1 MLTDPFGTNDITG
14 DIIASAI
21 DVHRALGPGLLESAY
36 VACLTLELV
45 HRGHTVELK
54 KAVPL
59 VYKTIKLE
67 ASYQLDMLVNG
78 QVLVELKSVEA
89 LLPVHEAQML
99 TYLRLTGCPVGLLIN
114 FNVEI
119 LKDGIRRKFNS
130 RQ

>member
-1 MLTDPFGTNDITG
+1 M
-14 DIIASAI
+14 
-21 DVHRALGPGLLESAY
+21 V
-36 VACLTLELV
+36 
-45 HRGHTVELK
+45 
-54 KAVPL
+54 
-59 VYKTIKLE
+59 
-67 ASYQLDMLVNG
+67 VNG

>member
-1 MLTDPFGTNDITG
+1 MRDF
-14 DIIASAI
+14 
-21 DVHRALGPGLLESAY
+21 
-36 VACLTLELV
+36 
-45 HRGHTVELK
+45 RGHTVELK

-67 ASYQLDMLVNG
+67 ASYQLDMLVDG
-78 QVLVELKSVEA
+78 QVLVELKSVDI

-119 LKDGIRRKFNS
+119 LKEGIRRKFNS